1 MNSTRRTS
9 ILSVL
14 AGTGLFLA
22 VAGCTA
28 DADPP
33 LEGEQGAVS
42 LPTDDHDQASD
53 TDHEDP
59 DHEGHDHDDH
69 DHGGHDHQGDTA
81 GSADDARPTTEA
93 AGPAPRLGVTY
104 DGGVLVLDAYTLEVE
119 ADLSAEGFLRLN
131 PAGDGRHFLVSDSA
145 GFRVLDAGT
154 WSEPHGNHDHSY
166 TTDPLL
172 TDLVFEADHPGH
184 VVTHGDTTVLFA
196 DGTGQIQTF
205 TSDDLSPNA
214 LPEPE
219 QLSAAEAHHGVA
231 VRLEDG
237 STLLTLGTEDARTGA
252 VVQDADGSEIARSE
266 ECPGVHGEA
275 VAADEVVALGC
286 EDGVLLYQDGEF
298 TKVSAEADYARSGN
312 LAGHEE
318 SPFVLGDYKTD
329 PDAELERPTQ
339 VVLID
344 TSAGTSQVVDL
355 PASYSFRSLA
365 RGPEGEA
372 LVLGTDGTLRSL
384 DPATGE
390 VTAETEVVA
399 EWEEPL
405 DWQQPRPTLHVRGQF
420 AYVTDPA
427 SQELHVVDL
436 TEQAVIDTAALPVVP
451 NELSSVTG

>member
-1 MNSTRRTS
+1 MNHTRRTS

-33 LEGEQGAVS
+33 LEGDQGAVS
-42 LPTDDHDQASD
+42 LPPDDHDAESD
-53 TDHEDP
+53 PGDHHD
-59 DHEGHDHDDH
+59 DDHDDH
-69 DHGGHDHQGDTA
+69 DHDHAPEAHDT
-81 GSADDARPTTEA
+81 DDARPTTES

-119 ADLSAEGFLRLN
+119 ADLPAAGFLRLN
-131 PAGDGRHFLVSDSA
+131 PAGDGRHFLLTDSQ
-145 GFRVLDAGT
+145 GFRALDAGT

-172 TDLVFEADHPGH
+172 TDLVFPADHPGH

-196 DGTGQIQTF
+196 DGTGEIQTF
-205 TSDDLSPNA
+205 ASDDLAPTA
-214 LPEPE
+214 LPETE
-219 QLSAAEAHHGVA
+219 QLSAAQAHHGVA

-237 STLLTLGTEDARTGA
+237 STLLTLGTEEERSGA
-252 VVQDADGSEIARSE
+252 LVQDADGEEIARSE
-266 ECPGVHGEA
+266 ECPGVHGET
-275 VAADEVVALGC
+275 VAAGEVIALGC
-286 EDGVLLYQDGEF
+286 EDGVLLYRDGEF
-298 TKVSAEADYARSGN
+298 VKVQAEADFARSGN

-318 SPFVLGDYKTD
+318 SPYVLGDYKTD

-344 TSAGTSQVVDL
+344 TAEGTSQVVDL

-365 RGPEGEA
+365 RGPEGAA
-372 LVLGTDGTLRSL
+372 LVLGTDGILRSL
-384 DPATGE
+384 NPATGE
-390 VTAETEVVA
+390 VTAQIEVVA
-399 EWEEPL
+399 AWEEPV
-405 DWQQPRPTLHVRGQF
+405 DWQQPRPTLHTRGQF

-436 TEQAVIDTAALPVVP
+436 AEQAVIDTATLPVVP